1 VRTVSDGRAALA
13 AARSREPDL
22 AILDIGM
29 PGLNGY
35 DLARALRA
43 EPATAAI
50 VLFAVSGWG
59 QASDKSLAN
68 QAGFDRHFV
77 KPVTPEALLEAI
89 AEAMAS
95 RRRPAPEGAHET

>member
-1 VRTVSDGRAALA
+1 
-13 AARSREPDL
+13 
-22 AILDIGM
+22 M

-43 EPATAAI
+43 EPATAAT

-59 QASDKSLAN
+59 QASDKALAS

-89 AEAMAS
+89 AQATSLGRAS
-95 RRRPAPEGAHET
+95 PDAGQP